1 MASLLPSHGSD
12 ACSPTASGYECA
24 SGTTDDSTG
33 PGPSTATE
41 DSARRSARPRP
52 DSGIS
57 GTPSPAAAPAATV
70 VHDGVAR
77 LFDDNL
83 GYRWWDH
90 RQQTTAQERAYANKL
105 LHNYPSIKSDAP
117 HERRARNQTLYPSSG
132 REWPSVVEVNRIACL
147 CYRQRTDCYF
157 LGSPRAVSEALRQT
171 CWRAA
176 RTGVRRTRTQ
186 PQAHP
191 LRNRPIG

>member
-117 HERRARNQTLYPSSG
+117 HERRAAKSD
-132 REWPSVVEVNRIACL
+132 VIAN
-147 CYRQRTDCYF
+147 F
-157 LGSPRAVSEALRQT
+157 PLGVAVSCGSESHR
-171 CWRAA
+171 
-176 RTGVRRTRTQ
+176 
-186 PQAHP
+186 P
-191 LRNRPIG
+191 LTLPAKDTVLLLLPRKS